1 MSIALTRRMTRW
13 PKHLRRRGRL
23 HLWLGLG
30 VLLLL
35 PACNTHA
42 TPAYARQTGNACADC
57 HAGAYGPALT
67 PYGMRFKL
75 NGYTDTGGSS
85 SATIPAAVQLIGTH
99 TVPARGDTTTQ
110 LTEADLYLAGRL
122 TDNVGSFVKVETD
135 NTGHD
140 HFHTRLS
147 NVDLR
152 YVAKD
157 LKTGAHDAVVG
168 VSVNNSPGFEDPIGA
183 LPNAA
188 NFGPPAVSGTL
199 LNPSSPN
206 ALANKV
212 IGGVMYG
219 LRDGSWLGEA
229 GAYMAMPRSTLSD
242 FGYAPSSDPGKL
254 GDTGYLRLAYM
265 KDLKQ
270 QFFSA
275 GVVALTAQRALPRTA
290 PHDDITDV
298 GYDLTYQYLGNRE
311 HIVQLS
317 YVNILEQRDYGSS
330 FPSPF
335 APGQTSKRHVSG
347 RDQTLG
353 LSYTFRQTYGI
364 TLAHLKSTGAHD
376 DVRYPPYGDPS
387 TSSNLVTL
395 FWAPWGKDDSYA
407 SIANLKI
414 AATWFRFNRFNGAS
428 DNIFGIPP
436 GSPLPVTN
444 ARDLDAFSVSASVAF

>member
-13 PKHLRRRGRL
+13 PKHLR
-23 HLWLGLG
+23 LWLGLG
-30 VLLLL
+30 ALLLL
-35 PACNTHA
+35 SVHNAHA

-75 NGYTDTGGSS
+75 NGYTDTGGGKG
-85 SATIPAAVQLIGTH
+85 ATIPAAVQLVGTH
-99 TVPARGDTTTQ
+99 NVPERGDTTTQ

-122 TDNVGSFVKVETD
+122 TDSFGGFVKVETD

-140 HFHTRLS
+140 NFHTKLS

-157 LKTGAHDAVVG
+157 LKAGGHDAMFG

-188 NFGPPAVSGTL
+188 NFGPPAISGTL

-206 ALANKV
+206 ALATKV

-219 LRDGSWLGEA
+219 LLDGSWLGEL
-229 GAYMAMPRSTLSD
+229 GTYMAMPRSTLSD
-242 FGYAPSSDPGKL
+242 FGYAPASDPGKL
-254 GDTGYLRLAYM
+254 SHTGYLRLAYM
-265 KDLKQ
+265 KDLKR

-275 GVVALTAQRALPRTA
+275 GVVALTTQRKLPRTA
-290 PHDDITDV
+290 PADDITDL

-317 YVNILEQRDYGSS
+317 YVNILEQRDYGST

-335 APGQTSKRHVSG
+335 VPGQASRQHVSG
-347 RDQTLG
+347 RDQTLS
-353 LSYTFRQTYGI
+353 LTYTFLQTYGI
-364 TLAHLKSTGAHD
+364 TLAHLKSTGTRD
-376 DVRYPPYGDPS
+376 EVRYPPYGDPA
-387 TSSNLVTL
+387 TSSDLITL
-395 FWAPWGKDDSYA
+395 SWAPFGKDDSYT

-414 AATWFRFNRFNGAS
+414 AATWFRFNKFNGAS
-428 DNIFGIPP
+428 DNIFGVPP
-436 GSPLPVTN
+436 GSPIPVTN